1 MAHGRNRA
9 LILPDPDPRDR
20 RATWRQT
27 KEDLPVCGPAVTTPV
42 PSAAPGSLTAL
53 PSLRRLAS
61 SWFRLWAP
69 LLMGFLALAPI
80 NAALAVSV
88 KDLPSAP
95 PSEAVL
101 DSADVLSRASRGEI
115 EKQLEGFK
123 AERVDARLI
132 TVPRLDYSLSLEQL
146 GQELLQSWTPPTAS
160 ASSGVTSQDPLLLV
174 LVDAQTKAAAVVASE
189 PLQRQLPP
197 ELLRSTARTT
207 MAIPLREGNRYRQ
220 ASLDGLTRLATVLR
234 GGEDPGE
241 PEVAAEAV
249 VTTNIPTQEETE
261 RSNGFT
267 WVVVLLVVGSVVPML
282 TWWVFSR

>member
-1 MAHGRNRA
+1 MS
-9 LILPDPDPRDR
+9 I
-20 RATWRQT
+20 
-27 KEDLPVCGPAVTTPV
+27 PV
-42 PSAAPGSLTAL
+42 PLAAPGSLTRL
-53 PSLRRLAS
+53 PSLRRFVSAS
-61 SWFRLWAP
+61 VRLLAP
-69 LLMGFLALAPI
+69 LLMALLALTPI
-80 NAALAVSV
+80 DAALAISV
-88 KDLPSAP
+88 TDLPSAP
-95 PSEAVL
+95 PSAAVL
-101 DSADVLSRASRGEI
+101 DSADVLSRASRGDI

-123 AERVDARLI
+123 ADRVDARLI
-132 TVPRLDYSLSLEQL
+132 TVPRLDYALSLEQL
-146 GQELLQSWTPPTAS
+146 GQELLQRWTPPAGAS
-160 ASSGVTSQDPLLLV
+160 SSGVTVQDPLLLV
-174 LVDAQTKAAAVVASE
+174 LVDTQTKAAAVVASE

-249 VTTNIPTQEETE
+249 VTTNIPTREETE

>member
-1 MAHGRNRA
+1 
-9 LILPDPDPRDR
+9 
-20 RATWRQT
+20 
-27 KEDLPVCGPAVTTPV
+27 
-42 PSAAPGSLTAL
+42 
-53 PSLRRLAS
+53 
-61 SWFRLWAP
+61 
-69 LLMGFLALAPI
+69 MGFLALAPI

-146 GQELLQSWTPPTAS
+146 GQELLQRWTPPAAA
-160 ASSGVTSQDPLLLV
+160 ASSGVTAQDPLLVV
-174 LVDAQTKAAAVVASE
+174 LMDAQTKAAAVVASE
-189 PLQRQLPP
+189 PLQRQLPS

>member
-1 MAHGRNRA
+1 MT
-9 LILPDPDPRDR
+9 IFLPLASPDFPD
-20 RATWRQT
+20 T
-27 KEDLPVCGPAVTTPV
+27 
-42 PSAAPGSLTAL
+42 SS
-53 PSLRRLAS
+53 SLRRLSRA
-61 SWFRLWAP
+61 WLRLVAP
-69 LLMGFLALAPI
+69 LMLIVLALAPI
-80 NAALAVSV
+80 DAALAVSL
-88 KDLPSAP
+88 KDLPIAP
-95 PSEAVL
+95 PSSAVL

-115 EKQLEGFK
+115 EKQLEGFR

-132 TVPRLDYSLSLEQL
+132 TVPRLDYGLSLEQL
-146 GQELLQSWTPPTAS
+146 GQELLQRWTPPAD
-160 ASSGVTSQDPLLLV
+160 AAAGVTSQDPLLLV
-174 LVDAQTKAAAVVASE
+174 LVDTQTKAAAVVTSE

-249 VTTNIPTQEETE
+249 ITTNIPSQEETE

-267 WVVVLLVVGSVVPML
+267 WIVVLLVLGSVVPML

>member
-1 MAHGRNRA
+1 
-9 LILPDPDPRDR
+9 
-20 RATWRQT
+20 
-27 KEDLPVCGPAVTTPV
+27 
-42 PSAAPGSLTAL
+42 
-53 PSLRRLAS
+53 
-61 SWFRLWAP
+61 
-69 LLMGFLALAPI
+69 LLMALLALTPI
-80 NAALAVSV
+80 DAALAISV
-88 KDLPSAP
+88 TDLPSAP
-95 PSEAVL
+95 PSAAVL
-101 DSADVLSRASRGEI
+101 DSADVLSRASRGDI

-123 AERVDARLI
+123 ADRVDARLI
-132 TVPRLDYSLSLEQL
+132 TVPRLDYALSLEQL
-146 GQELLQSWTPPTAS
+146 GQELLQRWTPPAGAS
-160 ASSGVTSQDPLLLV
+160 SSGVTVQDPLLLV
-174 LVDAQTKAAAVVASE
+174 LVDTQTKAAAVVASE

-249 VTTNIPTQEETE
+249 VTTNIPTREETE

>member
-1 MAHGRNRA
+1 VT
-9 LILPDPDPRDR
+9 I
-20 RATWRQT
+20 
-27 KEDLPVCGPAVTTPV
+27 PVR
-42 PSAAPGSLTAL
+42 SAAPGSLPPL

-61 SWFRLWAP
+61 ASVRLLAP
-69 LLMGFLALAPI
+69 LLLAILALLPI
-80 NAALAVSV
+80 DAALAISV
-88 KDLPSAP
+88 TDLPSAP
-95 PSEAVL
+95 PSAAVL
-101 DSADVLSRASRGEI
+101 DSADVLSRASRGDI

-123 AERVDARLI
+123 ADRVDARLI
-132 TVPRLDYSLSLEQL
+132 TVPRLDYALSLEQL
-146 GQELLQSWTPPTAS
+146 GLELLQRWTPPAGAS
-160 ASSGVTSQDPLLLV
+160 PSGVTVQDPLLLV
-174 LVDAQTKAAAVVASE
+174 LVDTQTKAAAVVASE